1 MVRLDL
7 EKIGQSEG
15 GEYIYFDLQDLEQR
29 LRRMEAMYAK
39 HGAFASK
46 FKVRLR
52 LMGMAN
58 NVYLHRVRR
67 DPDYL
72 QGSLDDYDRADVEF

>member
-1 MVRLDL
+1 VVKLNL
-7 EKIGQSEG
+7 EKIGQ
-15 GEYIYFDLQDLEQR
+15 GEEYAYFDLQELEQR

-39 HGAFASK
+39 HGAYAAK

-52 LMGMAN
+52 LKGMAG
-58 NVYLHRVRR
+58 NVYLHRVVRN
-67 DPDYL
+67 PDYL